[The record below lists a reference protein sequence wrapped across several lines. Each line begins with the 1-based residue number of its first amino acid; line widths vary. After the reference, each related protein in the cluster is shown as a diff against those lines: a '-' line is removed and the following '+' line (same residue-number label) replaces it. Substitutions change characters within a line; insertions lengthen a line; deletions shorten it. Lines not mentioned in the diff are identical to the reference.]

1 MVTPSYLLCYI
12 RRPVSAVQHTTY
24 LFAHHSFAK
33 AQISKKHSINTAT
46 AMSSPPPAGIYVPVP
61 TFFAKENTAAFDPI
75 TPPLDLET
83 QSKHSLFLVKGG
95 VRGLVILGT
104 TGEAVHITSK
114 ERNELIKSQRK
125 TLDDAGYKDRPIIAG
140 TATQNIEDTLQQIQE
155 SKDAGAESVLVLSPG
170 YFATAVSQTG
180 IQKWFEA
187 VADKAVLPVMIYHY
201 PGVTNNLHIAPS
213 TFEKLAA
220 HPNIVGTKLSHGII
234 DDQTLIAASPN
245 IDHDHFSVFTGLGQ
259 NLLPVLAIG
268 GVAAID
274 GLAGC
279 FPKVVVRLFNLF
291 NDSIANGITK
301 KEIQELRD
309 LQFKICEGEKLVAR
323 WGVVGLKEAL
333 ARVWDLGGAK
343 GGRLPI
349 AGGFEDDKEWSKW
362 EKVYQGLKTLEEGL

>member
-1 MVTPSYLLCYI
+1 
-12 RRPVSAVQHTTY
+12 
-24 LFAHHSFAK
+24 
-33 AQISKKHSINTAT
+33 
-46 AMSSPPPAGIYVPVP
+46 MSSPPPAGIYVPVP
-61 TFFAKENTAAFDPI
+61 TFFAKEGTASYDPVS
-75 TPPLDLET
+75 PPLDLET

-95 VRGLVILGT
+95 VKGLVILGT
-104 TGEAVHITSK
+104 TGEAIHITNQ

-125 TLDDAGYKDRPIIAG
+125 TLDEAGYKDRPIIAG
-140 TATQNIEDTLQQIQE
+140 TATQNIEETLQQIKE
-155 SKDAGAESVLVLSPG
+155 SKEAGAESVLVLSPG
-170 YFATAVSQTG
+170 YFATAVNQTG

-187 VADKAVLPVMIYHY
+187 VADKAVLPILIYHY

-245 IDHDHFSVFTGLGQ
+245 IDHEKFSVFTGLGQ

-274 GLAGC
+274 GLAGV
-279 FPKVVVRLFNLF
+279 FPRVVVRLFNLF
-291 NDSIANGITK
+291 NETIASGITK
-301 KEIQELRD
+301 DNIKELRD

-333 ARVWDLGGAK
+333 ARVWEFGGAK
-343 GGRLPI
+343 GARLPI

-362 EKVYQGLKTLEEGL
+362 EKLYQSLKELEESL

>member
-1 MVTPSYLLCYI
+1 M
-12 RRPVSAVQHTTY
+12 SA
-24 LFAHHSFAK
+24 A
-33 AQISKKHSINTAT
+33 
-46 AMSSPPPAGIYVPVP
+46 SPPPAGIYVPVP
-61 TFFAKENTAAFDPI
+61 TFFAKEGTAAFDPVS
-75 TPPLDLET
+75 PPLDLET

-95 VRGLVILGT
+95 IRGLVILGT
-104 TGEAVHITSK
+104 TGEAVHITNK
-114 ERNELIKSQRK
+114 ERNELIRSQRK
-125 TLDDAGYKDRPIIAG
+125 TLDEAGYKDRPIIAG
-140 TATQNIEDTLQQIQE
+140 TATQNIEETLQQIKE
-155 SKDAGAESVLVLSPG
+155 SKEAGAESVLVLSPG
-170 YFATAVSQTG
+170 YFATAVNQTG

-187 VADKAVLPVMIYHY
+187 VADKSVLPIMIYHY

-245 IDHDHFSVFTGLGQ
+245 IDHEHFSVFTGLGQ

-279 FPKVVVRLFNLF
+279 FPRVVVRLFNIF
-291 NDSIANGITK
+291 NESIAKGITK
-301 KEIQELRD
+301 KEMQELRD

-333 ARVWDLGGAK
+333 SRVWDFGGAT
-343 GGRLPI
+343 GARLPI

-362 EKVYQGLKTLEEGL
+362 EKTYQGLKQLEESL

>member
-1 MVTPSYLLCYI
+1 MSIPS
-12 RRPVSAVQHTTY
+12 RSQA
-24 LFAHHSFAK
+24 
-33 AQISKKHSINTAT
+33 AT
-46 AMSSPPPAGIYVPVP
+46 PPPAGIYVPVP
-61 TFFAKENTAAFDPI
+61 TFFAKEGTASFDPVS
-75 TPPLDLET
+75 PPLDLET
-83 QSKHSLFLVKGG
+83 QSKHSLFLIKGG
-95 VRGLVILGT
+95 IRGLVILGT

-140 TATQNIEDTLQQIQE
+140 TATQNIEDTLQQIAE
-155 SKDAGAESVLVLSPG
+155 SKEAGAESVLVLSPG
-170 YFATAVSQTG
+170 YFATAVSQAG

-187 VADKAVLPVMIYHY
+187 VADKSVLPIMIYHY

-245 IDHDHFSVFTGLGQ
+245 IDHERFSVFTGLGQ

-279 FPKVVVRLFNLF
+279 FPKVVVRLFNMF
-291 NDSIANGITK
+291 NDSLANGISK
-301 KEIQELRD
+301 KDMQELRD
-309 LQFKICEGEKLVAR
+309 LQFKICQGEKLVAR

-333 ARVWDLGGAK
+333 ARVWDMGGSNGA
-343 GGRLPI
+343 RLPI

-362 EKVYQGLKTLEEGL
+362 EKVYQSLKELEESL

>member
-1 MVTPSYLLCYI
+1 
-12 RRPVSAVQHTTY
+12 
-24 LFAHHSFAK
+24 
-33 AQISKKHSINTAT
+33 
-46 AMSSPPPAGIYVPVP
+46 MSSPPPAGIYVPVP
-61 TFFAKENTAAFDPI
+61 TFFAKEGTTSYDPVS
-75 TPPLDLET
+75 PSLDLET

-125 TLDDAGYKDRPIIAG
+125 TLDEAGYKDRPIIAG
-140 TATQNIEDTLQQIQE
+140 TATQNIEDTLQQIKE
-155 SKDAGAESVLVLSPG
+155 SKEAGAESVLVLSPG

-187 VADKAVLPVMIYHY
+187 VADKAELPVLIYHY

-245 IDHDHFSVFTGLGQ
+245 IDHEKFSVFTGLGQ

-274 GLAGC
+274 GLAGV
-279 FPKVVVRLFNLF
+279 FPRVVVRLFNLF
-291 NDSIANGITK
+291 NETIASGITK
-301 KEIQELRD
+301 DNIKELRD

-333 ARVWDLGGAK
+333 ARVWDFGGAK
-343 GGRLPI
+343 GARLPI

-362 EKVYQGLKTLEEGL
+362 EKVYQGLKELEESL